1 MGLRAWVSVNGG
13 ASFSLLPTAVPAT
26 EVSDLPRPLAS
37 PAPSVVA
44 VANASDILA
53 TFDGGSTWTTVYIGP
68 ASQGIDYLGFTTTTQ
83 GVAIELESP
92 ICSNSGCTSPAG
104 SLLMTHDGGHEWA
117 PVPI

>member
-1 MGLRAWVSVNGG
+1 
-13 ASFSLLPTAVPAT
+13 
-26 EVSDLPRPLAS
+26 LAS
-37 PAPSVVA
+37 PDPSVA
-44 VANASDILA
+44 VLASGSDILA
-53 TFDGGSTWTTVYIGP
+53 TFDGGSTWTTVYMGP

-92 ICSNSGCTSPAG
+92 ICSTSGCTSPAG

>member
-1 MGLRAWVSVNGG
+1 M
-13 ASFSLLPTAVPAT
+13 
-26 EVSDLPRPLAS
+26 
-37 PAPSVVA
+37 
-44 VANASDILA
+44 
-53 TFDGGSTWTTVYIGP
+53 GP

-104 SLLMTHDGGHEWA
+104 RLLMTHDGGHEWA